1 MLRMKADPTTFQS
14 RIYRGSV
21 YHNRLQP
28 TGHAFHYPIF
38 FFGLDID
45 ALAEADRLRLFG
57 YNRRAL
63 FTLRDQDYLDRP
75 DGTIATKCR
84 RYMTDPSVTR
94 IMLITVPRV
103 FGYAFNPVSFYL
115 GYSADGT
122 VRTMLA
128 EVNNT
133 FKERHLYQLSLPST
147 DTAGFLN
154 FQTAKAFHVSPFND
168 RMGDYHFRVKQEG
181 DGLEIHVDIA
191 RNGETVFRSGIV
203 ARTSARLTDRSIL
216 GTVARFP
223 FQNVLT
229 VPRIHFQAARLYFQ
243 KKMRY
248 FPKPG
253 PESIMTIKT
262 APPTAIEK
270 VGIRVF
276 NGLLANVQVGR
287 IAVTTPDGIT
297 RHYGPGENGP
307 DAALRITDYTFY
319 RRILFDGDIGL
330 GEAYMYGQW
339 ETNDL
344 TGVISFLIANRDAF
358 ENGQFATSRL
368 NWMINRLMHV
378 LRSNTKRRSQRNISA
393 HYDLSNDFF
402 KHFLD
407 PTMMYSSAVYPTA
420 DATLEQAQR
429 YKLQML
435 IRKADIRPEHH
446 VLEIGSGW
454 GAMAIEMARTTGCRV
469 TSITISQEQLKL
481 ARERVKEAGLAD
493 KVSIEFCDYRDVK
506 GSFDRVV
513 SIEMLEAVGHEYF
526 DTFFSTI
533 DRVLKPGGRA
543 AIQVITIPN
552 TRYRAYKNSVD
563 WIQKHIFPGGH
574 LPSVEALEESMRR
587 VTKLRI
593 AEKEDIGPH
602 YATTLA
608 QWRKNL
614 INQRG
619 ELEKMGYD
627 HIFFRTWVYYFSYC
641 EAGFA
646 TLTLGNHHLVITR

>member
-1 MLRMKADPTTFQS
+1 MKPDPMPTGH

-21 YHNRLQP
+21 YHNRIQP

-38 FFGLDID
+38 FFGFDVD
-45 ALAEADRLRLFG
+45 SLAEADRLRLFG
-57 YNRRAL
+57 YNRRAI
-63 FTLRDQDYLDRP
+63 FSLRDRDYLDQP
-75 DGTIATKCR
+75 GETLATKCR
-84 RYMTDPSVTR
+84 RYMTDPFITR
-94 IMLITVPRV
+94 MMLITVPRV

-115 GYSADGT
+115 GYSSDGKLIA
-122 VRTMLA
+122 MLA

-133 FKERHLYQLSLPST
+133 FDERHLYPLALPST
-147 DTAGFLN
+147 DAAGYLH
-154 FQTAKAFHVSPFND
+154 FQAAKAFHVSPFND
-168 RMGDYHFRVKQEG
+168 RMGDYQFRVKQEG
-181 DGLEIHVDIA
+181 DGLEIHVDIT
-191 RNGETVFRSGIV
+191 RNGQTVFQSGIV
-203 ARTSARLTDRSIL
+203 ARTSSPLTDRSLL
-216 GTVARFP
+216 GTIIRFP

-262 APPTAIEK
+262 APPTMIEK
-270 VGIRVF
+270 IGIRVF
-276 NGLLANVQVGR
+276 NGLLANVQVGS
-287 IAVTTPDGIT
+287 IAITTPDGVT

-307 DAALRITDYTFY
+307 NAALRITDYTFY
-319 RRILFDGDIGL
+319 RRILLDGDIGL

-339 ETNDL
+339 ETKDL

-358 ENGQFATSRL
+358 ENGEFATSRL
-368 NWMINRLMHV
+368 NGMIQRLMHL
-378 LRSNTKRRSQRNISA
+378 LRSNSKRRSQKNISA

-402 KHFLD
+402 KQFLD
-407 PTMMYSSAVYPTA
+407 PTMMYSSAVYPSP

-429 YKLQML
+429 HKLQIL

-454 GAMAIEMARTTGCRV
+454 GAMAIEMARTIGCRV
-469 TSITISQEQLKL
+469 TSITISEKQLKL
-481 ARERVKEAGLAD
+481 ARERVSAAGLED

-526 DTFFSTI
+526 DTYFSTI

-543 AIQVITIPN
+543 AIQVITIPHH
-552 TRYRAYKNSVD
+552 RYSAYKNSVD

-574 LPSVEALEESMRR
+574 LPSVEALEASMQR
-587 VTKLRI
+587 VTTLRI
-593 AEKEDIGPH
+593 SEKEDIGPH

-608 QWRKNL
+608 QWRTNL
-614 INQRG
+614 INQRN

-627 HIFFRTWVYYFSYC
+627 SVFFRTWIYYFSYC

-646 TLTLGNHHLVITR
+646 TPTLGNHHLIITR